1 MSRQSV
7 LKRTIAGF
15 RFEWEGGEYVEITRV
30 GEPYAFEVIN
40 ATRADGTLPD
50 FNKAEFMLQIAEFKA
65 GLQEQE
71 RSNGNAPRRGGWM
84 AELRHRARET
94 YDA

>member
-1 MSRQSV
+1 MSRQTV

-50 FNKAEFMLQIAEFKA
+50 FNKAEFMLQISEFKA
-65 GLQEQE
+65 GLQGQ
-71 RSNGNAPRRGGWM
+71 RSAGGQSTLRGGWL